1 MKGTECKFVE
11 YMDGSKK
18 RFVIPVYQR
27 NYDWKIEHC
36 RRLYDDLVKIITQN
50 RKSHFFGSIV
60 SVYDS
65 NGRNQEFL
73 IIDGQQR
80 ITTVSLLFLA
90 MYNLLNNGV
99 IASSESS
106 LKQQI
111 LEEYLID
118 KWQPQETRMKLKS
131 VKNDKVAF
139 RKLFDKPSE
148 YVRESN
154 LTVNYEYFY
163 DRIQKQEVTVDE
175 LFDAICRLQII
186 DIKLN
191 HDDNPQLIFESL
203 NSTGLDLTEAD
214 KIRNFILMNLS
225 PKEQENYYEQYW
237 NQIEIRTKYDVSSFI
252 RDYLTVKQQTIPQKQ
267 RVYINF
273 KEFVENSQLD
283 TKSLLENILDYAK
296 RYEILIGKSNSGER
310 ELDNC
315 ILRLNRL
322 ETTVTRPYFLEVLRL
337 RDENKF
343 TLTQVTEIFKIVES
357 YLFRGIICDLPMGH
371 QSKVFPFL
379 HREIIRYDGTS
390 DNYVEK
396 LKYALL
402 SRKERARF
410 PDNNEFVT
418 KFSQRNIYS
427 MQSKNKIYILER
439 FENFGT
445 LETKDIYERC
455 NNGTYSIEHIMP
467 QNLTPTWQRELGDDY
482 ERIHKEYLDRIANL
496 TLTAYN
502 SKYSNDSFTNKKTM
516 QNGFIESGIRLNQW
530 LAQKSKWTLSELEER
545 SDYLMGFALKI
556 WAAPVTSYK
565 PEKKQL
571 ETFSLDDDA
580 ELLTGQSIVKF
591 AFKNTEQPVTSWI
604 EMYQKVIQILY
615 AEDKT
620 IITKLAI
627 SKSDKISIYFSTNMN
642 AFQRYIQLDDGIYL
656 YKTSS
661 TQSKLYVLKR
671 LFELYNEDPAGLVFY
686 LRDENESD
694 SESES

>member
-1 MKGTECKFVE
+1 MKGTECDFIRYLE
-11 YMDGSKK
+11 GSDK

-27 NYDWKIEHC
+27 NYDWKVEHC
-36 RRLYDDLVKIITQN
+36 RQLYDDLVKTIREN
-50 RKSHFFGSIV
+50 RRRHFFGSIV

-65 NGRNQEFL
+65 NASDIEVL
-73 IIDGQQR
+73 VIDGQQR
-80 ITTVSLLFLA
+80 ITTVSLLLLA
-90 MYNLLNNGV
+90 MCNLLEKGV
-99 IASSESS
+99 VVSSKSN
-106 LKQQI
+106 LGQKI

-118 KWQPQETRMKLKS
+118 KWQTEEKKLKP
-131 VKNDKVAF
+131 VKNDKLAF
-139 RKLFDKPSE
+139 SKLFDKTE
-148 YVRESN
+148 DYVRESN
-154 LTVNYEYFY
+154 LTVNYEYFFK
-163 DRIQKQEVTVDE
+163 RIQQQEITIDE
-175 LFDAICRLQII
+175 LYEAICRLQII

-203 NSTGLDLTEAD
+203 NSTGLDLSEAD

-225 PKEQENYYEQYW
+225 AKDQEYYYENYW
-237 NQIEIRTKYDVSSFI
+237 NPIEIHTKYDVSSFI
-252 RDYLTVKQQTIPQKQ
+252 RDYLTIKHRALLQKNKIY
-267 RVYINF
+267 VEF
-273 KEFVENSQLD
+273 KIFFENAHLD
-283 TKSLLENILDYAK
+283 TKSLLDDMLTYAK
-296 RYEILIGKSNSGER
+296 RYEILIGKSNSGEC

-343 TLTQVTEIFKIVES
+343 TLAQVTEIFKIVES

-379 HREIIRYDGTS
+379 HREIIRYDGTD

-445 LETKDIYERC
+445 LETKDIYEHC
-455 NNGTYSIEHIMP
+455 DNGTYSIEHIMP
-467 QNLTPTWQRELGDDY
+467 QHLTPLWQRELGDDY

-530 LAQKSKWTLSELEER
+530 LAQKNKWTESELEER
-545 SDYLMGFALKI
+545 NNYLMGLALKI

-565 PEKKQL
+565 SEKKQL
-571 ETFSLDDDA
+571 KTFSLDDDA
-580 ELLTGQSIVKF
+580 ELLTGRSIVKF

-604 EMYQKVIQILY
+604 EMYQNVMQILY

-620 IITKLAI
+620 IITRLAV
-627 SKSDKISIYFSTNMN
+627 SKNDKISIHFSTNTN

-656 YKTSS
+656 NKTSS
-661 TQSKLYVLKR
+661 TQNKLYVLNN
-671 LFELYNEDPAGLVFY
+671 LFKLYNEDPASLVFY
-686 LRDENESD
+686 LRDENEAD
-694 SESES
+694 SES